1 MPELVLWYI
10 FYASSLWAWGKQQL
24 LEPFFFSPRIWQESR
39 QAGQRTRQFCWFA
52 TALPCDL
59 EQVFSLFSHSASPPA
74 VCLIYLNG
82 SPDEQ
87 GISHLAVL
95 SSMWPRLPWDCCT
108 AKPASFTTNLKHL
121 YKILIDCFFFSGSS
135 LCFGS
140 AAIPIK
146 ELWCGITNAFWKDF
160 WKWHRAGLATLRL
173 LYCTA
178 LRCESDPHSCWALSM
193 RMRCS

>member
-121 YKILIDCFFFSGSS
+121 YKILIDCFFFQGVLCASALLLFPSRNCDVASPTLSGKI
-135 LCFGS
+135 FGVAQS
-140 AAIPIK
+140 
-146 ELWCGITNAFWKDF
+146 
-160 WKWHRAGLATLRL
+160 RAGHTEAAVL
-173 LYCTA
+173 
-178 LRCESDPHSCWALSM
+178 H
-193 RMRCS
+193 CS